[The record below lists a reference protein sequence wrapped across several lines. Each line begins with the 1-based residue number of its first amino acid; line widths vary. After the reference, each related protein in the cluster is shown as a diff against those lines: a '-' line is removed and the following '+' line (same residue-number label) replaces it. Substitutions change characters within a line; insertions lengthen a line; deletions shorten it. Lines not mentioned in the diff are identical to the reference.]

1 MQQPMSARRGLL
13 ALLLG
18 ASVLLGQLGDA
29 RAGGLF
35 LPFHGVRG
43 LGRAGAMVAGA
54 DDAGG
59 IWYNPATMDRVGGI
73 ELLLDGAMILYS
85 MRYTRIDSGGNVLPT
100 VENQNTP
107 LPIPTLAAVAPI
119 WRDRLW
125 IGGSLSA
132 GSGVLPSYRRP
143 NYGPCDPQRPGNCI
157 DTAHFDAPQRYTM
170 VSFEGTFFLRLDLS
184 LAWRATEWLTV
195 GISLQNT
202 IGRLS
207 QVKAIT
213 SYNGT
218 LSSGP
223 EDPDFD
229 SLTDVKMTSLFNPSA
244 LLGVTVRPHPAVT
257 VGATFQLPMRITSE
271 AELAVQLPVSPLYA
285 ASTVQGRTADVT
297 IDFPLA
303 VALGVEF
310 RPPWVEGLRVELDLV
325 YENWASVD
333 SIRFAPKDIRILD
346 LPGVGT
352 YEVPETREDLGF
364 QDTLSVRLGVEYAL
378 PFWGRALVLR
388 AGYGYE
394 SDGTPIERTSLVSA
408 DFKKHLLT
416 LGASYS
422 YSRFRFDAGLG
433 VIFTP
438 RRFVSHET
446 SEAPQ
451 INPINPD
458 DVATV
463 GGGTYE
469 ASYVVLGLGLN
480 VRI

>member
-1 MQQPMSARRGLL
+1 MSVALRSL
-13 ALLLG
+13 AIALSLASLLG
-18 ASVLLGQLGDA
+18 GAGVA
-29 RAGGLF
+29 HAGGLF

-43 LGRAGAMVAGA
+43 LGRAGALVAGA

-59 IWYNPATMDRVGGI
+59 IWYNPATIDRVGGVEI
-73 ELLLDGAMILYS
+73 LLDGAMVFQS

-100 VENQNTP
+100 VENENVP
-107 LPIPTLAAVAPI
+107 LPIPTLAVVAPI
-119 WRDRLW
+119 WADRLW

-132 GSGVLPSYRRP
+132 GSGVLPSYPRP

-157 DTAHFDAPQRYTM
+157 DTVHFDAPQRYTL

-184 LAWRATEWLTV
+184 LAWRITDWVTV
-195 GISLQNT
+195 GVSLQNT

-229 SLTDVKMTSLFNPSA
+229 SLTDVKMISLFNPSA
-244 LLGVTVRPHPAVT
+244 QLGVTLRPHPAVT
-257 VGATFQLPMRITSE
+257 IGAAFQLPMHISSE

-285 ASTVQGRTADVT
+285 ASTVEGRSADVG
-297 IDFPLA
+297 IDFPLS

-310 RPPWVEGLRVELDLV
+310 RPPWIAGLRVEVDLV
-325 YENWASVD
+325 YENWSSVD
-333 SIRFAPKDIRILD
+333 SIRFTPRDIRILD

-352 YEVPETREDLGF
+352 YQVPETFEDLGF
-364 QDTLSVRLGVEYAL
+364 QDTLSFRLGVEYTL
-378 PFWGRALVLR
+378 PWLGKAIVLR

-394 SDGTPIERTSLVSA
+394 SDGTPIERTSLVSS
-408 DFKKHLLT
+408 DFKKHLVSV
-416 LGASYS
+416 GASYT

-433 VIFTP
+433 LVFTP

-446 SEAPQ
+446 SAAPQ

-458 DVATV
+458 DVATI

-469 ASYVVLGLGLN
+469 TSYVIFGLGLN